1 MLEASCPTVGVD
13 VGGTK
18 ILIGLVSGKGEV
30 LFSRKYPMR
39 RENQAQAEEAIFSA
53 AGDFAAVLKEHPELP
68 APAALGMGAVGHMD
82 PEAGVWLHSYNIP
95 VQTPIPAAER
105 MSRLFGLPAWLDND
119 VHCAALGEG
128 LYGHG
133 RKAQCMLYLNVG
145 TGLSAGILQGGML
158 LRGADN
164 YAGEIGYMDMNCD
177 EGGQKLEPAASGG
190 GLIQGALELLPEYP
204 GSLLETAWKEGNLH
218 STAVFEAAGQ
228 GDPLA
233 RRLAE
238 RAVRYLGAAV
248 CNLMAVVN
256 PDAVV
261 FGGGAIRSPGMLEQ
275 VSAYTAAHCV
285 GETYKS
291 LRYIGLS
298 ALNPAETGMIGAAA
312 LAGFG
317 LSGSMRARP

>member
-1 MLEASCPTVGVD
+1 ML
-13 VGGTK
+13 
-18 ILIGLVSGKGEV
+18 
-30 LFSRKYPMR
+30 R
-39 RENQAQAEEAIFSA
+39 Q
-53 AGDFAAVLKEHPELP
+53 
-68 APAALGMGAVGHMD
+68 
-82 PEAGVWLHSYNIP
+82 
-95 VQTPIPAAER
+95 
-105 MSRLFGLPAWLDND
+105 
-119 VHCAALGEG
+119 
-128 LYGHG
+128 
-133 RKAQCMLYLNVG
+133 
-145 TGLSAGILQGGML
+145 LSADCSEAAAAWCRQEQDRLILDAM
-158 LRGADN
+158 
-164 YAGEIGYMDMNCD
+164 YAGHHVRYSGSVSLQ
-177 EGGQKLEPAASGG
+177 EG
-190 GLIQGALELLPEYP
+190 
-204 GSLLETAWKEGNLH
+204 
-218 STAVFEAAGQ
+218 
-228 GDPLA
+228 